1 MINQPQFTVYAM
13 GLDERQWRDGH
24 TTMPCSVLCSTA
36 AAYPI
41 IEVDTIS
48 SSDYIIDRY
57 DRVDSVFS
65 LV

>member
-1 MINQPQFTVYAM
+1 M
-13 GLDERQWRDGH
+13 GLDEKKWRDGP
-24 TTMPCSVLCSTA
+24 TTMPSSVLCSAAAA

-57 DRVDSVFS
+57 DTVDGVFS
-65 LV
+65 LI